1 MKTLKVSLT
10 IIVIAAIASGVF
22 FWIQRTS
29 DPQKTKPPEN
39 QFTRKIEKEIE
50 QLKVKPEYLFCK
62 DFYILVM
69 YNISEFH
76 KKKAF
81 STNTTENN
89 RWKLNLESNLYVAYA
104 NKFIK
109 QSKAVFGRNDWE
121 NEDLKF
127 IQSEKN
133 QLKNSK
139 FLFSGSLIE
148 KELNLIQTAL
158 DKYNEISYFIAS
170 CEEFDYS
177 NTDLSARFPIADVQS
192 KMYRSSSLITNRLEN
207 NFVINCS
214 RLQVRLKG
222 IPLALMKKHIWYL
235 DNKINNSTG
244 NYSQYQSY
252 NDYSIILYRPL
263 KSEIEDFRK
272 VDYSISSFDSEY
284 TRLLDKLNSD
294 NRKAYNFSYPQ

>member
-1 MKTLKVSLT
+1 MKTIKVSLT
-10 IIVIAAIASGVF
+10 IIVIATIACGVF
-22 FWIQRTS
+22 FWVQRTS

-39 QFTRKIEKEIE
+39 QFTLKIEKEIE
-50 QLKVKPEYLFCK
+50 QLKAKPEYLFCK

-69 YNISEFH
+69 FNISEFH
-76 KKKAF
+76 KKNAF
-81 STNTTENN
+81 SINSTENN

-109 QSKAVFGRNDWE
+109 QSKAIFAA
-121 NEDLKF
+121 NEWKDKDLNF

-133 QLKNSK
+133 ELKNSK
-139 FLFSGSLIE
+139 FLFEGSLIE

-158 DKYNEISYFIAS
+158 DKYNEISYFITS
-170 CEEFDYS
+170 CEKFEYS
-177 NTDLSARFPIADVQS
+177 NTDLSARFPIPDVQS
-192 KMYRSSSLITNRLEN
+192 KIYRSSNLIRNRLEN
-207 NFVINCS
+207 NFVVNCS
-214 RLQVRLKG
+214 RLQDRLKA

-244 NYSQYQSY
+244 NYSLYQSY
-252 NDYSIILYRPL
+252 NDYSNILYRPL

-272 VDYSISSFDSEY
+272 VGYSLSSFDSEY
-284 TRLLDKLNSD
+284 TRLLNTLNSD